1 MSIQNAAMDFRGV
14 NIAGGSGGSG
24 QGPTGPTGP
33 AGPSGGPTG
42 PQGPQ
47 GIRGMTGA
55 QGPTGDT
62 GDTGPQGIQG
72 QQGIQG
78 IQGITGPTGPAGS
91 GVFPNPVNSLN
102 VKTLSIVSPA
112 NVPYYRFPQTT
123 VLDNRGSVAVF
134 NPTNLTSSLQPY
146 TAPAYMY
153 LQNGAFFQ
161 TIDPSTIANIQFNE
175 VSVKS
180 RYNIFIND
188 SNTPTSSFEMPIGTY
203 LINFNCNLNVQN
215 ASGSLSM
222 FVSVNGA
229 IISVENTPF
238 NNSTNQ
244 NPGVPISW
252 SQIINIDSSSDTV
265 RIILDNRLS
274 LGTAI
279 VNGININITKIAPN
293 YITQVLPYEGEF
305 YADINYTADN
315 KSFTLENDDKTTYDI
330 PYSII
335 NRINENENTRIK
347 AFVALPWGSY
357 NAIQLRGGRSP
368 EYAYYTLQFSGL
380 LGFSCDALDMKE
392 FQAVFQESIDG
403 IIWRDIDTPTTIYT
417 NTSEE
422 PTITIKHVPITLL
435 KYDHIPPATYENSFI
450 RVIIRLIP
458 DVEAGYFENPAAI
471 YINSAELGMTNSYFS
486 IYPTL
491 STTGTPLYNVV
502 PRGNGYNALNGRG
515 YAISQPPDITPPIPR
530 IEGIEI
536 TAFTKFLLIPLVIN
550 SRSPVG
556 NNIAKLTKMVYRQ
569 NNFQGFYGSSLCELQ
584 FLASITNFS
593 ITLRFNAKYATP
605 QGSFCNIQLCINNNL
620 TEQRQ
625 LTIGGSPVI
634 PPNTTFDETF
644 IFTIPQI
651 TAGDTLFAIFQ
662 NLGNTDNPPLYI
674 LDNYYFDFGF

>member
-1 MSIQNAAMDFRGV
+1 MNNQNAVMDYTG
-14 NIAGGSGGSG
+14 NSTINLGTTGATGGD
-24 QGPTGPTGP
+24 TGP
-33 AGPSGGPTG
+33 
-42 PQGPQ
+42 
-47 GIRGMTGA
+47 TGA
-55 QGPTGDT
+55 QGPRGLTGPTGATGPKGDT
-62 GDTGPQGIQG
+62 GSIGPTGATG
-72 QQGIQG
+72 QQGIQ
-78 IQGITGPTGPAGS
+78 GPTGPAGS
-91 GVFPNPVNSLN
+91 GILPNPVNSLN

-112 NVPYYRFPQTT
+112 NVPYYRFPQNT

-134 NPTNLTSSLQPY
+134 QPTNLTSSLQPY

-153 LQNGAFFQ
+153 LQNGPFFQ
-161 TIDPSTIANIQFNE
+161 TINPNTLSNIEFNE
-175 VSVKS
+175 LSVKS

-188 SNTPTSSFEMPIGTY
+188 SNTPTSSFQMPIGTY

-215 ASGSLSM
+215 SSGSLSM

-244 NPGVPISW
+244 NTGIPISW
-252 SQIINIDSSSDTV
+252 SQIINIDSSNDAV
-265 RIILDNRLS
+265 RIVLDNRLS

-335 NRINENENTRIK
+335 NRINENDNTRIK
-347 AFVALPWGSY
+347 EFVALPWGAY

-368 EYAYYTLQFSGL
+368 DYTYYTLQFSGL
-380 LGFSCDALDMKE
+380 LGFSCNALDMKQ
-392 FQAVFQESIDG
+392 FSAVFQESIDG
-403 IIWRDIDTPTTIYT
+403 IIWSDIDTPTTIYT
-417 NTSEE
+417 NTSVE

-435 KYDHIPPATYENSFI
+435 KYDHIPPNTYENSFI
-450 RVIIRLIP
+450 RVILRLIP
-458 DVEAGYFENPAAI
+458 DVEAGYFQNPAAI
-471 YINSAELGMTNSYFS
+471 YFNSAELGMTNSYFS

-491 STTGTPLYNVV
+491 STIAPPLYNVV
-502 PRGNGYNALNGRG
+502 TRGNGYNAILGRG
-515 YAISQPPDITPPIPR
+515 YAISQPPDITPPNPR

-536 TAFTKFLLIPLVIN
+536 TAFTKFLLLPLVIN
-550 SRSPVG
+550 SRTPVG

-662 NLGNTDNPPLYI
+662 NLGNTDNPELYI
-674 LDNYYFDFGF
+674 LDNYSFDFGF